1 MEDLRSKLEEH
12 KLQVKTEIMRELS
25 WQRDHDILWQWA
37 DILWRRERWWGG
49 GDADGDNDTNW
60 QQESDQDYGTE
71 QLDYDT
77 ARLWHRVRQQGKGTE
92 QDGKIMESKEDD
104 MLWWGRALSDFF
116 TTLLV
121 WFVLIRW
128 CSLED
133 IYIKGHVLVGTVSVF
148 GTLAII
154 ED

>member
-1 MEDLRSKLEEH
+1 MTYCDNGMTYCDNGMTYCDN
-12 KLQVKTEIMRELS
+12 VTMTYCDNGMTY
-25 WQRDHDILWQWA
+25 W
-37 DILWRRERWWGG
+37 LWRREGWWGG

-60 QQESDQDYGTE
+60 QQESDQDYDTE